1 MTGKKHQSRDAAPSA
16 KKGGFGGSLGTGP
29 LSTTV
34 DSGGSRGPT
43 IYIYIYI
50 WVNYNDLTATSL
62 GIMVSIENDPQMA
75 LIQLSEIL

>member
-43 IYIYIYI
+43 IHIYMGK
-50 WVNYNDLTATSL
+50 L
-62 GIMVSIENDPQMA
+62 
-75 LIQLSEIL
+75 

>member
-43 IYIYIYI
+43 IHIYI

-62 GIMVSIENDPQMA
+62 GNMVSIENDPQMA